1 MKKFLC
7 FAAAAT
13 LFAATFIGCSST
25 QQDELGRFTIISSK
39 NIDFSRIAQMQRSSE
54 KIETKKLNAKG
65 ILVKDQKLSENY
77 ALENALDSA
86 LEQIPGAVAMI
97 DAKVEY
103 FRFKGLGRE
112 KWGYKFEGTALI
124 DPSLI
129 GENTAIPE
137 DENIYFI
144 SNETT
149 GKVTLLSEDEYNNL
163 VASIKG

>member
-25 QQDELGRFTIISSK
+25 QHDELGRFTIISSK
-39 NIDFSRIAQMQRSSE
+39 NVDFSRIAQMQRSSE

-65 ILVKDQKLSENY
+65 VLVKDQKISENY

-103 FRFKGLGRE
+103 FNFKGLGRK

-149 GKVTLLSEDEYNNL
+149 GKVTLLSEDDYNNL
-163 VASIKG
+163 IASIEG